1 MVLSNT
7 LEANFRRAEILAKGD
22 MIGYFFTR
30 PIAIIFTVLLI
41 IVLVAPPIVSK
52 LKKSKT

>member
-1 MVLSNT
+1 
-7 LEANFRRAEILAKGD
+7 